1 MFEYIA
7 ALVGMQQTDQLLLS
21 KAEAKEANK
30 PAIVQTAI
38 QNPNQHCSYRD
49 HKKIKECLDAKFKFL
64 EKTPDPYQ
72 DMWDPNWIN
81 KS

>member
-21 KAEAKEANK
+21 KAEAKESNK
-30 PAIVQTAI
+30 PAIVQTVN
-38 QNPNQHCSYRD
+38 QNLNQHCSYKD
-49 HKKIKECLDAKFKFL
+49 YKKIKECFDAKSKL
-64 EKTPDPYQ
+64 QEKILDPYQ

-81 KS
+81 RP

>member
-30 PAIVQTAI
+30 PAIVQTVI

-49 HKKIKECLDAKFKFL
+49 YKKIKECLDAKFKFL

-72 DMWDPNWIN
+72 YMWDPNWIN